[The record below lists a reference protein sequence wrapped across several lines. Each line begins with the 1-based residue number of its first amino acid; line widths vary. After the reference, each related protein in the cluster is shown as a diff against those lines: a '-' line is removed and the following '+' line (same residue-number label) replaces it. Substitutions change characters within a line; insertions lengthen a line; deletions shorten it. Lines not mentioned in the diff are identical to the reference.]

1 MIMKLIRTYKD
12 EKRVY
17 FLTEF
22 VNGIDLF
29 DAIREI
35 GLLKNEQAKF
45 YAACLLNTIEYLHER
60 DIMYRDLKPENVI
73 IGQDGYPK
81 LIDLGN

>member
-12 EKRVY
+12 SKRIY

-29 DAIREI
+29 DAIRTL
-35 GLLKNEQAKF
+35 GLLTNDQAIF
-45 YAACLLNTIEYLHER
+45 YSACLLNTIEYLHER

-73 IGQDGYPK
+73 IG
-81 LIDLGN
+81 

>member
-12 EKRVY
+12 EKRIY

-35 GLLKNEQAKF
+35 GLLNNEQAKF

-73 IGQDGYPK
+73 IG
-81 LIDLGN
+81 